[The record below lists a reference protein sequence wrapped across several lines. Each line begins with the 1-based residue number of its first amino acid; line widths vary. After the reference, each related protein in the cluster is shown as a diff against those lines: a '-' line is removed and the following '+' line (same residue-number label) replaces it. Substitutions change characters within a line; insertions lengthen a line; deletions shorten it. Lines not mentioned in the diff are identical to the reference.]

1 MKRYLCMPRSRLER
15 GGYAIEAVQTNQIE
29 AIRCWRNAQIDVLRQ
44 TAPISPEQQIA
55 YYAREIWPAMEQPQP
70 SNVLVSYF
78 WDGNHIG
85 YGGLVHI
92 AWPHLRAEVSFL
104 LDPVRAADLEEAD
117 IDFFNFLGLMKEM
130 AFGDLRLHRLC
141 AETYGIRPRH
151 IAVLG
156 ACGFRQEGVLREH
169 VYIHG
174 KPVDS
179 FIHGCLRT
187 D

>member
-15 GGYAIEAVQTNQIE
+15 GVYAIEAVQPDQIE

-55 YYAREIWPAMEQPQP
+55 YYAREIWPALEQPQP

-78 WDGNHIG
+78 GHGSHIG

-92 AWPHLRAEVSFL
+92 AWPHFRAEVSFL
-104 LDPVRAADLEEAD
+104 LDPAHAVEQDGAD
-117 IDFFNFLGLMKEM
+117 IDFINFLALMKEL
-130 AFGDLRLHRLC
+130 AFGDLKLHRLST
-141 AETYGIRPRH
+141 ETYAIRPRH
-151 IAVLG
+151 IAVLA
-156 ACGFRQEGVLREH
+156 ACGFRQEGVLREQ